1 MMMMTTTTTTMIQ
14 VTKTMKMTLRRR
26 KRKRSP
32 WASPTAGRR
41 GRRSLRAYAARASR
55 RRRLYAPASRCRPRD
70 PAGSPRSWCR
80 PAGPRRLGGAVGL
93 QAVISSPCL
102 DDLRDAIGD
111 QGNRPAALVERD
123 RHAAA
128 LTLDDVATF
137 RGRSPLAVA
146 TLLRDC
152 IADEQFSLV
161 GQAFA
166 ALLPSAER
174 AAWIAESVGEE
185 RATSVFGKT
194 TSAAGGPHPTSSP
207 AYVRTFRAMTVDDP
221 ALQGS
226 SCARVLTTA
235 RATDRCRRA
244 WSTNGLAG
252 CVELCY
258 ARRRCLAM

>member
-1 MMMMTTTTTTMIQ
+1 M
-14 VTKTMKMTLRRR
+14 L
-26 KRKRSP
+26 SD
-32 WASPTAGRR
+32 
-41 GRRSLRAYAARASR
+41 SR
-55 RRRLYAPASRCRPRD
+55 PSFRL
-70 PAGSPRSWCR
+70 
-80 PAGPRRLGGAVGL
+80 
-93 QAVISSPCL
+93 PCL